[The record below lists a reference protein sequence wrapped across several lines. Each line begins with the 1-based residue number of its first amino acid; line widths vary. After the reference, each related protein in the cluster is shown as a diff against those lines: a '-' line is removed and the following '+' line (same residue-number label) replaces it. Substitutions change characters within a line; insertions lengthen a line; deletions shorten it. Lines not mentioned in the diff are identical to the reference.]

1 MIWARIDALTGV
13 DPLVDFDRAIQARV
27 AAAFAL
33 ILSFLALINSA
44 IIGFSGVA
52 RPGMVPLAIFSGF
65 LFLAIGAAGIRWRRP
80 NLSIGVIIA
89 VVLINIALA
98 TWANRGSFP
107 PAMVYMPAIM
117 LGVLMAW
124 GARFATLLMLP
135 IIASCA
141 SMLWLGRVYEGT
153 SLALDPQ
160 ALLLTLVMA
169 TSFSCVWVII
179 LGSAYRTATASANAE
194 LARKNAELAHTL
206 EAAKMASRAKS
217 EFLANMGHEIRT
229 PLNGVLGMANVLL
242 HEGDLKPEQVDRLT
256 LINESGEALL
266 DLLNDLL
273 DLSKM
278 EAGRL
283 QLEDADFDIGD
294 LANSVF
300 RTWEPLAEAKG
311 LKLEYDVS
319 ELSCRVLRGDS
330 VRIRQVLNNLIGN
343 AIKFTRKGSVRLVLE
358 QGKMNSD
365 LLYPVSLSVSDT
377 GIGIPAE
384 KQASVFDAFS
394 QVDTSTTREYGGTGL
409 GLAICARLASE
420 MGGAMTL
427 DSRMGQ
433 GSTFTLSLTA
443 RAGDQ
448 EAHEGEAQIADPVEV
463 SEDVRLLVVDD
474 VVTNQVVVSAL
485 VKQSILGADV
495 EIDVASSGREAIN
508 KASARS
514 YDAILMDVQ
523 MPEMDGMT
531 AMRCIR
537 ETRRGRDANIIA
549 VTAMASPE
557 SESKLRNSGFTD
569 YLAKPVEV
577 SALRRV
583 LGRLFARATDSDA
596 A

>member
-1 MIWARIDALTGV
+1 MFWARIDAMTGV

-65 LFLAIGAAGIRWRRP
+65 LFLAIGAAGMRWRRP
-80 NLSIGVIIA
+80 NLSIGVIVA
-89 VVLINIALA
+89 VVLVNIALA

-107 PAMVYMPAIM
+107 PATVYMPAIM

-135 IIASCA
+135 ILASCA
-141 SMLWLGRVYEGT
+141 SMLWLGRVYADT

-160 ALLLTLVMA
+160 TLLLALVMA
-169 TSFSCVWVII
+169 TSFSCLWVII

-194 LARKNAELAHTL
+194 LARKNAELADTL

-242 HEGDLKPEQVDRLT
+242 HEGDLKPEQVDRLK

-283 QLEDADFDIGD
+283 QLEDVDYDIGE

-311 LKLEYDVS
+311 LKLSFDAS
-319 ELSCRVLRGDS
+319 DLSCRVLRGDP
-330 VRIRQVLNNLIGN
+330 VRIRQVLNNLLGN
-343 AIKFTRKGSVRLVLE
+343 AIKFTRKGAVRLILE
-358 QGKMNSD
+358 QDRMTPE
-365 LLYPVSLSVSDT
+365 LRYPVRLSVVDT
-377 GIGIPAE
+377 GIGIPPE
-384 KQASVFDAFS
+384 KQSSVFEAFS

-409 GLAICARLASE
+409 GLAICARLARE
-420 MGGAMTL
+420 MGGEMSL
-427 DSRMGQ
+427 DSQLGT
-433 GSTFTLSLTA
+433 GSTFTLKLEA
-443 RAGDQ
+443 RPGDPAEHEN
-448 EAHEGEAQIADPVEV
+448 EARIAEPVRV
-463 SEDVRLLVVDD
+463 AEDIRLLVVDD
-474 VVTNQVVVSAL
+474 VATNQVVVSAL
-485 VKQSILGADV
+485 VKQSIIGAEVD
-495 EIDVASSGREAIN
+495 IDVASSGREAIN
-508 KASARS
+508 KASARP

-537 ETRRGRDANIIA
+537 ETRGGREANIVA

-557 SESKLRNSGFTD
+557 SENKLRNSGFTD

-583 LGRLFARATDSDA
+583 LGRLFAPAPDSDA